1 MSEQKKV
8 EVVVPDKHRLG
19 TFANA
24 FRIVPDTG
32 DEVYLDFCVYSEQ
45 EGQADIVARIR
56 IHKSFLP
63 SIRDRIGKSL
73 INVSQVQDV
82 AIKGMVH

>member
-1 MSEQKKV
+1 MTEQKKV
-8 EVVVPDKHRLG
+8 EVVVPDKFRLG

-45 EGQADIVARIR
+45 EKQADIVARIR
-56 IHKSFLP
+56 VHKSFLP

-73 INVSQVQDV
+73 MNVSQVQDV

>member
-1 MSEQKKV
+1 MSTDKKV
-8 EVVVPDKHRLG
+8 EVIVPDKLRLG

-45 EGQADIVARIR
+45 EGRADLVARVR

-63 SIRDRIGKSL
+63 IMRDRIGKSL
-73 INVSQVQDV
+73 MNVSQVQDV